1 MNHKFPIGISL
12 FEAKGDHYKNL
23 FELIIRNVQWDFRI
37 KSRLTASYGTPYNY
51 SDISY
56 PFVEVP
62 LFIDLIFKDL
72 TSMLG
77 YNPNNCLI
85 NYYNHGNS
93 SMGFHSDRTD
103 VLEPAT
109 GITILSL
116 GNERIMRFKHK
127 TTKKTFDVA
136 MEPNRFLHMTSK
148 IQDEW
153 LHAILP
159 SNPLSNES
167 ERISLTFR
175 KLIA

>member
-12 FEAKGDHYKNL
+12 FETNGDHYKNL
-23 FELIIRNVQWDFRI
+23 FDLIKYNVQWDFRI

-51 SDISY
+51 SGISY
-56 PFVEVP
+56 PFVEIP
-62 LFIDLIFKDL
+62 LFIDFIFKDL
-72 TSMLG
+72 RSILG
-77 YNPNNCLI
+77 YNPNNCLV
-85 NYYNHGNS
+85 NYYNRSNS

-116 GNERIMRFKHK
+116 GNERLMRFKHK
-127 TTKKTFDVA
+127 TTQKIFDITVK
-136 MEPNRFLHMTSK
+136 PNCFLHMTSEV
-148 IQDEW
+148 QDEW

-159 SNPLSNES
+159 STFSSAES